1 MWRHPFAAV
10 LLAAALI
17 VLAVPAASGAQQPK
31 VSAAAQARTVFAQL
45 VAQTRTLPHARAK
58 ARRARRALVR
68 TASAAR
74 RAAIKRPCRART
86 LLRKYRRQLRRV
98 RARRIRARTTTA
110 GSARGRLRAA
120 ATTAEAALLI
130 LPRAKRCG
138 GAKPSGVSETKTTV
152 LASDERHLK
161 LHVDLPPAQFVSH
174 QVGGKDFL
182 EMTMEGMGQ
191 SGDVGDP
198 GPPAKTSL
206 FAVPEGADVNVSFSN
221 VKGYELNG
229 VNLYPRQPQPVDQK
243 PPSPIPPIDTFLEP
257 PFKIDGKAYKS
268 NGPFPAAPADGG
280 SLGAMRDLLVG
291 GVDSAGGQY
300 KPKSQKLKVFTS
312 MDVTVDFGGNNTGV
326 FGPADL
332 LSPWNRAFAD
342 DYGALVNLQAVIARL
357 RANQT
362 LFCGEELL
370 IITSHELRPAADT
383 LRAQRQAQ
391 GYATLVREVG
401 TGPGQIG
408 ALNTDIQT
416 YIQSQLNAKTC
427 LL

>member
-300 KPKSQKLKVFTS
+300 KPKSQKLEVFTS
-312 MDVTVDFGGNNTGV
+312 MDVTVNFRGDRNTGV

-332 LSPWNRAFAD
+332 LGPWNHAFAD
-342 DYGALVNLQAVIARL
+342 DYGALVNLQTVIDRLGAR
-357 RANQT
+357 QT

-391 GYATLVREVG
+391 GYSTLVREV
-401 TGPGQIG
+401 
-408 ALNTDIQT
+408 
-416 YIQSQLNAKTC
+416 
-427 LL
+427 